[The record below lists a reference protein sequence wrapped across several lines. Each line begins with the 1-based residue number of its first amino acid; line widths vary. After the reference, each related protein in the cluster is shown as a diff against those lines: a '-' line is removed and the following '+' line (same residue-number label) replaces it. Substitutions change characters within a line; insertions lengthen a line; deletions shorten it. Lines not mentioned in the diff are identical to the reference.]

1 MNWTINNKIIVTVLI
16 ILLAISPSFALGAG
30 NRNLLLIGVMS
41 VTPLFIL
48 RYPIIIPKI
57 DIPLICLCAMLIL
70 FPLALHPETM
80 RWSTILYSCMFC
92 LFFMFFVR
100 VFLYS
105 NFTTNDFLKTLKGL
119 IYAYCIV
126 LIIQQICVL
135 TGLPIFNISNYNP
148 MYPWKLNSL
157 MSEPSHSARII
168 PLLMYIFVALK
179 TSQNTNYTFTQSIK
193 EDKLVWIAFMW
204 PILTMG
210 SATAFI
216 FMWFVFL
223 KFTQIKKIIPSLLII
238 GTILIGLS
246 FLSDNKSIK
255 RVQKIV
261 VATLTFDEEAI
272 IKADHSASFRIV
284 PTIQGAKEVGFS
296 DFDDWFGHGVDADQK
311 LIKPLPS
318 VTKGSAGAFYLWINW
333 GIIVA
338 ALFWWFTFKIIFD
351 KNNII
356 TSIFIWFL
364 IPFITGVINSQYVWF
379 VICIWYIYKQ
389 TAFVTQNQTVQS
401 RRKQ

>member
-1 MNWTINNKIIVTVLI
+1 MSYIFNNKIIVTVLI

-30 NRNLLLIGVMS
+30 NRNLLLIGVMA

-57 DIPLICLCAMLIL
+57 DIPLICLCTMLIL

-92 LFFMFFVR
+92 LFFMSFVR

-105 NFTTNDFLKTLKGL
+105 NFTANDFLKTLKGL
-119 IYAYCIV
+119 IFAYCIV

-135 TGLPIFNISNYNP
+135 TGLPIFNVSNYSP
-148 MYPWKLNSL
+148 LEPWKLNSL

-168 PLLMYIFVALK
+168 PLLMYVFIALK
-179 TSQNTNYTFTQSIK
+179 TAQNANYTFIQSLK

-223 KFTQIKKIIPSLLII
+223 KFTQLKKLIPSFLAI
-238 GTILIGLS
+238 GTILIVLS
-246 FLSDNKSIK
+246 FFSDNKSIK
-255 RVQKIV
+255 RVHKV
-261 VATLTFDEEAI
+261 VYATLTFDEEAI

-284 PTIQGAKEVGFS
+284 PTIQGAKEIGFS
-296 DFDDWFGHGVDADQK
+296 DLDDWFGHGIDAEQQ

-318 VTKGSAGAFYLWINW
+318 VTKGSAGAFYLYINW
-333 GIIVA
+333 GIFVA
-338 ALFWWFTFKIIFD
+338 TLFWWFTFNTIFD
-351 KNNII
+351 KKNII
-356 TSIFIWFL
+356 SSIFIWF
-364 IPFITGVINSQYVWF
+364 FTAFMSGGVNSQFLWLIMCLF
-379 VICIWYIYKQ
+379 FTYKQ
-389 TAFVTQNQTVQS
+389 FLRQT
-401 RRKQ
+401 

>member
-1 MNWTINNKIIVTVLI
+1 
-16 ILLAISPSFALGAG
+16 
-30 NRNLLLIGVMS
+30 
-41 VTPLFIL
+41 
-48 RYPIIIPKI
+48 
-57 DIPLICLCAMLIL
+57 
-70 FPLALHPETM
+70 
-80 RWSTILYSCMFC
+80 
-92 LFFMFFVR
+92 
-100 VFLYS
+100 
-105 NFTTNDFLKTLKGL
+105 
-119 IYAYCIV
+119 
-126 LIIQQICVL
+126 
-135 TGLPIFNISNYNP
+135 

-223 KFTQIKKIIPSLLII
+223 KFTQMKKIIPSLLIVGI
-238 GTILIGLS
+238 IFIGLS

-284 PTIQGAKEVGFS
+284 PTIQGAKKTGFS
-296 DFDDWFGHGVDADQK
+296 DLDDWFGHGVDADQK
-311 LIKPLPS
+311 MLKPLPS

-333 GIIVA
+333 GILVA
-338 ALFWWFTFKIIFD
+338 VLFWWFTFKMIFD
-351 KNNII
+351 KDNII

-364 IPFITGVINSQYVWF
+364 IPFITGVINSQFIWF

-389 TAFVTQNQTVQS
+389 SAFVTQNQTIQS
-401 RRKQ
+401 TNKQ